1 MNKTVITEYFT
12 REYSGA
18 YSREGYM
25 VESGL
30 WVFSLTLG
38 FLINLPKLVENRCIL
53 RILMII
59 VGFAILLMHAQFME
73 IIRIKMP
80 WFNPQFL
87 PKNELF
93 KGSLLEG

>member
-1 MNKTVITEYFT
+1 MNPEPYGSYFDEGMNKTVITEYFT

-30 WVFSLTLG
+30 WILSLSFGL
-38 FLINLPKLVENRCIL
+38 FISLPKLIQNRLLL
-53 RILMII
+53 RVLMI
-59 VGFAILLMHAQFME
+59 VLGLGILLMHAQFME

-80 WFNPQFL
+80 WFHP
-87 PKNELF
+87 
-93 KGSLLEG
+93 